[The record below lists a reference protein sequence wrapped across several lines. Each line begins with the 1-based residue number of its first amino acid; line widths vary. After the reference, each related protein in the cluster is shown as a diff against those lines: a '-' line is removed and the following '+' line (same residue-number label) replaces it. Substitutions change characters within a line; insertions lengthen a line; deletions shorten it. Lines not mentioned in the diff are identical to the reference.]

1 MELITSNLTELNE
14 GISQLGTRIEQA
26 VDSAIHGLRNHDIMF
41 FENEIGRDVTIDR
54 GETERVVPYLSLLCE
69 NRLPPNEI
77 TTPSRSL
84 RRTYPD
90 NERRVVKMAAAGFP
104 A

>member
-1 MELITSNLTELNE
+1 M
-14 GISQLGTRIEQA
+14 EQA
-26 VDSAIHGLRNHDIMF
+26 VDSAIHALPHHFIMF
-41 FENEIGRDVTIDR
+41 FEIVIARDVEIDR
-54 GETERVVPYLSLLCE
+54 GEIELEAQYLALLCE

-90 NERRVVKMAAAGFP
+90 NERRVVKMAAGGFS